1 MDGNSQL
8 IQLEA
13 ENGTLENVE
22 IAAGAIM
29 MLQVVTDNI
38 WGLAMCQFLAGCF
51 IIRLNP
57 ALVKYAPRSFHGRM
71 FGLSSAAQQLGNMA
85 GSLIAVTVIIQSSGR
100 YIFWRELSGLS
111 WDLPFTDG
119 IYEKANLENKVF
131 SIIGHQTG
139 MTFALIGRA
148 CFILFVLRKIIVD
161 FIKDI
166 IL

>member
-1 MDGNSQL
+1 
-8 IQLEA
+8 
-13 ENGTLENVE
+13 
-22 IAAGAIM
+22 
-29 MLQVVTDNI
+29 
-38 WGLAMCQFLAGCF
+38 MCQFLAGCF

-57 ALVKYAPRSFHGRM
+57 ALVKYAHRSFHGRM

-100 YIFWRELSGLS
+100 YIFWRESSGLS

-148 CFILFVLRKIIVD
+148 CFILFVLRKIIVN

>member
-38 WGLAMCQFLAGCF
+38 WGFAMCQFLAGCF

-57 ALVKYAPRSFHGRM
+57 ALVKYAPGSFHGRV
-71 FGLSSAAQQLGNMA
+71 FGLSFAAQQFGNMA
-85 GSLIAVTVIIQSSGR
+85 GSLIVATVII
-100 YIFWRELSGLS
+100 
-111 WDLPFTDG
+111 
-119 IYEKANLENKVF
+119 
-131 SIIGHQTG
+131 
-139 MTFALIGRA
+139 
-148 CFILFVLRKIIVD
+148 
-161 FIKDI
+161 
-166 IL
+166 

>member
-1 MDGNSQL
+1 MDENSQL

-22 IAAGAIM
+22 IAAGAVM

-71 FGLSSAAQQLGNMA
+71 FGLSSAAQQLGNIA

-111 WDLPFTDG
+111 WDLPFSDG
-119 IYEKANLENKVF
+119 IY
-131 SIIGHQTG
+131 
-139 MTFALIGRA
+139 
-148 CFILFVLRKIIVD
+148 
-161 FIKDI
+161 
-166 IL
+166 